1 MLQNTWVSSEPV
13 DEEGQFLR
21 FCIQNVCFCHPRSE
35 MPLWNGDVGNETHLY
50 PHSSELA
57 ADGSTAHGG
66 HHANEHPHVL
76 QESVTA
82 AASTGETNPGLLP
95 EASAIR
101 KAIAASRESLSWN
114 STTFDPDTTNEFVQ
128 SPRPSHVS
136 NIKRCKPKA
145 QDHTNDSDLSSPPP
159 CFRDRQSLTAPTW
172 NINKATAAENKEHNT
187 AHNFLLRPQTSRP
200 VAAPP
205 GSYNEED
212 VARYQHLAN
221 QQHNPESRGEAD
233 EQSLKANEQAIDNVM
248 QRRSGDGISGIAAA
262 GGEQMEN
269 LLARVKQEKKAFRA
283 RTWEESTKA
292 KALQRY
298 ARDETKINE
307 WENSMKAKAEA
318 QFRKA
323 EAKMEKQRSKHMEK
337 MNHAFAEAHV
347 KAQDRRAAT
356 AATKAK
362 RIAKAE
368 AIVSRIRA
376 TGRTPSNCPCCS
388 A

>member
-1 MLQNTWVSSEPV
+1 MLIW
-13 DEEGQFLR
+13 
-21 FCIQNVCFCHPRSE
+21 NVVH
-35 MPLWNGDVGNETHLY
+35 
-50 PHSSELA
+50 
-57 ADGSTAHGG
+57 AD
-66 HHANEHPHVL
+66 EHPHVL

-298 ARDETKINE
+298 RLAFLLNFPTLHSFDLRIQDTANIILQT
-307 WENSMKAKAEA
+307 SCAAVGMHGT
-318 QFRKA
+318 
-323 EAKMEKQRSKHMEK
+323 KQRST
-337 MNHAFAEAHV
+337 NG
-347 KAQDRRAAT
+347 
-356 AATKAK
+356 
-362 RIAKAE
+362 RIA
-368 AIVSRIRA
+368 
-376 TGRTPSNCPCCS
+376 
-388 A
+388 